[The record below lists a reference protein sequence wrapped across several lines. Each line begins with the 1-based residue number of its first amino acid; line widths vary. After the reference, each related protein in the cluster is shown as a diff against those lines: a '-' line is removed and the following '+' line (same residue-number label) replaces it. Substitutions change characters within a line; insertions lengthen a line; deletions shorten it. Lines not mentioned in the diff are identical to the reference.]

1 MKRFLIRLAIL
12 AAGLGVVGAGVV
24 AAGLVP
30 VAASSGHWAITTW
43 VLHGTMRRSVATRS
57 LGVEAPDLERA
68 ALVAQGAGHYETGC
82 APCHGAPGEPRS
94 AIVHHMT
101 PEPPRLEDRIPTWEA
116 EELFWIVKHGIKFSA
131 MPAWPARERDDEVWA
146 MVAFLEDLPALT
158 PEDYRRLSRGGAGG
172 AARLA
177 ALEGTRSAD
186 AAGDEPAS
194 ARPPAALLEDCA
206 RCHGEEGAG
215 RGVGA
220 FPKLAGQSAAYLAA
234 SLQAYADGDR
244 HSGMMQPVAAGL
256 EAGTIRA
263 VADWYAGRP
272 PPSETDGR
280 AGDGMA
286 TVSPPDPEALER
298 GRAIAAEGLPGQG
311 VPACRSCHGA
321 ADPPRPAPYPNLAG
335 QYRDYLETQLRLFAE
350 GRRGGTPYA
359 HIMESIA
366 GRLTA
371 EQRADAAAFYATA
384 DPE

>member
-12 AAGLGVVGAGVV
+12 ATGLGMVGAGVV

-30 VAASSGHWAITTW
+30 VAASSGHWAITSW
-43 VLHGTMRRSVATRS
+43 VLHFTMRRSVATRS
-57 LGVEAPDLERA
+57 LGIETPDLESA

-94 AIVHHMT
+94 AVVRHMT
-101 PEPPRLEDRIPTWEA
+101 PAPPRLEDRIPTWELA
-116 EELFWIVKHGIKFSA
+116 ELFWIVKHGVKFSA
-131 MPAWPARERDDEVWA
+131 MPAWPARARDDEVWA
-146 MVAFLEDLPALT
+146 MVAFLDDLPVLT
-158 PEDYRRLSRGGAGG
+158 PEDYRRLSRGNAGG
-172 AARLA
+172 AARLT
-177 ALEGTRSAD
+177 ALEGTPSVD
-186 AAGDEPAS
+186 AAGDRPPPGT
-194 ARPPAALLEDCA
+194 PPAALLENCA
-206 RCHGEEGAG
+206 RCHGEDGGG
-215 RGVGA
+215 RGIGA
-220 FPKLAGQSAAYLAA
+220 IPMLAGQSADYLAA

-263 VADWYAGRP
+263 VAEWYAAQP
-272 PPSETDGR
+272 PTENGGR
-280 AGDGMA
+280 AGPGSPA
-286 TVSPPDPEALER
+286 ISPPDPDAMDR

-321 ADPPRPAPYPNLAG
+321 SDPPRPAPYPDLAG
-335 QYRDYLETQLRLFAE
+335 QYRDYLATQLRLFAE

-371 EQRADAAAFYATA
+371 EQRADVAAYYAAAG
-384 DPE
+384 PE